1 VKGNHSIKTGADL
14 IVEGIQTI
22 NDTRANGNIGF
33 GTTQTG
39 VGTWE
44 NGRGL
49 NSTTGFGFA
58 SFLLGRTNGI
68 TLSQLTDARLG
79 RHMMSFYGQDS
90 WKVTRKLTLN
100 YGLRYDY
107 ATLYREQ
114 YGRMQSAN
122 FTEINPLLGRAGAV
136 DYEGS
141 CHCTF
146 NKNYPWA
153 FGPRL
158 SVAYQIAPKT
168 VLRAGSALAYGTSA
182 DNAYL
187 SYSVPDFYS
196 PVAAYGD
203 TFSQLSDGNIFG
215 PGNKFGNAPIVWP
228 DFSPHYPF
236 EVSPGNRP
244 PQSPF
249 IYIDRHA
256 GRPPRILQWSLN
268 LQRELTHSL
277 VVDVGYVGNRGVWW
291 SAPLLQ
297 TQAYNALTPD
307 ILKSYGLDIN
317 SASDRALLT
326 TQIQNLPLATGGP
339 ALIQRFP
346 FLGNLTVV
354 PGNIKVANGVYPGFP
369 ATQTLNQA
377 LRPEPQWNGIPP
389 FLGPPIGNTWYD
401 SLQAK
406 VSQRFSRGLTLSA
419 AYTYSKELVNG
430 SNGDTSY
437 LTVAPPSINDVFN
450 RASNK
455 QLSSLGHPNALV
467 VNFNYTT
474 PAVPGSGA
482 VRVVSGVV
490 KDWVIGG
497 VLRYQNGDLIKVP
510 ASNNALLS
518 QLSRGATNN
527 PAVWGGGTTYWNPV
541 AGQPLFNKD
550 PNCHCIN
557 PTDPNGLVLNKN
569 AWVDTPAGQ
578 FSTTAPYYANY
589 RWQRQPSEAFSVGRD
604 FHINDDKKIKLNVRA
619 EFQNVFNRLFLSA
632 PSSTNPA
639 AVTATAASNGYVT
652 GGFGFVNYIN
662 GAGARP
668 RTGQIV
674 ARLTF

>member
-1 VKGNHSIKTGADL
+1 
-14 IVEGIQTI
+14 
-22 NDTRANGNIGF
+22 
-33 GTTQTG
+33 
-39 VGTWE
+39 
-44 NGRGL
+44 
-49 NSTTGFGFA
+49 
-58 SFLLGRTNGI
+58 
-68 TLSQLTDARLG
+68 
-79 RHMMSFYGQDS
+79 M
-90 WKVTRKLTLN
+90 
-100 YGLRYDY
+100 
-107 ATLYREQ
+107 
-114 YGRMQSAN
+114 
-122 FTEINPLLGRAGAV
+122 
-136 DYEGS
+136 
-141 CHCTF
+141 
-146 NKNYPWA
+146 
-153 FGPRL
+153 
-158 SVAYQIAPKT
+158 PKT
-168 VLRAGSALAYGTSA
+168 VLRVGSALAYGTSA

-268 LQRELTHSL
+268 LQRELSRGL

-307 ILKSYGLDIN
+307 TLKGYGLDIN
-317 SASDRALLT
+317 SASDRTLLT
-326 TQIQNLPLATGGP
+326 TQVQNLALAAGGP
-339 ALIQRFP
+339 ALLARYPKLANVTIA
-346 FLGNLTVV
+346 
-354 PGNIKVANGVYPGFP
+354 PGNIKVVNGVYPGFP
-369 ATQTLNQA
+369 ASQPLYQA
-377 LRPEPQWNGIPP
+377 LRPNPQWQSVPP
-389 FLGPPIGNTWYD
+389 FLGPPIGDTWYD

-406 VSQRFSRGLTLSA
+406 VTQRFSRGITLSA
-419 AYTYSKELVNG
+419 AYTFSKELVNG

-437 LTVAPPSINDVFN
+437 VTVAPPAINDVFN
-450 RASNK
+450 RASLK
-455 QLSSLGHPNALV
+455 QLSSLGHPHALV

-474 PAVPGSGA
+474 PKVPGGSAAMRVLSGA
-482 VRVVSGVV
+482 VQ
-490 KDWVIGG
+490 DWVIGG
-497 VLRYQNGDLIKVP
+497 VLRYQSGDLIRVP
-510 ASNNALLS
+510 SSNNGVMT
-518 QLSRGATNN
+518 QLARGALGNGSLAPWT
-527 PAVWGGGTTYWNPV
+527 PGATYFNIVP
-541 AGQPLFNKD
+541 GQPFFSKD

-557 PTDPNGLVLNKN
+557 PTDPNGLVLNKA

-578 FSTTAPYYANY
+578 FSQTAPYYNNY

-619 EFQNVFNRLFLSA
+619 EFQNVFNRLFLQA

-639 AVTATAASNGYVT
+639 ALTTTANTTGYVT
-652 GGFGFVNYIN
+652 GGFGFVNYVN
-662 GAGARP
+662 GGTTGLGARP